1 MIDVVASEWLKVR
14 TVRSTWYLLLSV
26 VGVLALGSMISYLMT
41 KEWDRSAPEI
51 QAAFASAD
59 PSVVV
64 MPFAQFAF
72 GVLGALVATSE
83 YGNGMIR
90 TVLVAAPR
98 RLVVLAAKVV
108 VVGLGGLVLGT
119 VVSFAAF
126 GIGEV
131 IVGDRPAP
139 LSGGPFSEALPALLA
154 NGLAAL
160 VIALV
165 GLGFG
170 VLMRA
175 TAGALVTL
183 CVLMFVL
190 PVVAVLLP
198 APWNN
203 RVVSVTPLYLG
214 PQFSGQLTGQLTP
227 AQALVVMIVYVVVAL
242 GAGALVL
249 ARRDA

>member
-1 MIDVVASEWLKVR
+1 MIDVMASEWLKVR

-26 VGVLALGSMISYLMT
+26 VGVLALGALISVLMT
-41 KEWDRSAPEI
+41 DEWDRSAPDV
-51 QAAFASAD
+51 QATFASAD

-90 TVLVAAPR
+90 TVLVAAPK
-98 RLVVLAAKVV
+98 RLVLLAAKVV
-108 VVGLGGLVLGT
+108 VVGVGGLVLGT
-119 VVSFAAF
+119 VVSFVAF
-126 GIGEV
+126 GVGKV
-131 IVGDRPAP
+131 VVGDRPAP
-139 LSGGPFSEALPALLA
+139 IAGDPFSESLPALFA
-154 NGLAAL
+154 NGLTAA

-183 CVLMFVL
+183 CVLMFVV

-227 AQALVVMIVYVVVAL
+227 AQALVVMLVYLVVAL
-242 GAGALVL
+242 GAGAVVL